1 MMDLSLSEEQQ
12 AVQDAYSALLAAHST
27 PADVRASEPDG
38 FDPGLWSRAV
48 DMGITSM
55 GVPENMKGG
64 GASLQDLVVVARE
77 CGAHLAPLPFVES
90 IVAGRLIAAAGAM
103 ELTDGVIDGT
113 VLPTLVLHPV
123 PDEGEIRVLVPAGA
137 VAEAVVAMH
146 RGDLVVFQRP
156 AGVRPHLKAVPNLG
170 CQPIADWDLAEPSL
184 RRTVLA
190 SGSLAASVYERAVDE
205 WRVLMAAALN
215 GLRATALDIGL
226 SYIKNRK
233 AFGTLIGAFQAVQ
246 HRLADVSVA
255 GDGAELLAFE
265 AAWAADTRQPNAALL
280 ASYAFSFSSRTA
292 FMTCREALQFHGGY
306 GVTLEY
312 DIQLYFRRAKAWP
325 LALGDLS
332 FEEQRAAV
340 LSFPAAGS

>member
-1 MMDLSLSEEQQ
+1 MDLSLSEEQL
-12 AVQDAYSALLAAHST
+12 AVQDAYSALLSAHST

-38 FDPGLWSRAV
+38 FDPELWSRAV
-48 DMGITSM
+48 EMGISSM

-64 GASLQDLVVVARE
+64 GASLQDLVVVAQE

-90 IVAGRLIAAAGAM
+90 LVAGRLIAAAGAK
-103 ELTDGVIDGT
+103 ELTDGVVDGT
-113 VLPTLVLHPV
+113 VLPTLVLRPIV
-123 PDEGEIRVLVPAGA
+123 SERGTGVLVPAGA
-137 VAEAVVAMH
+137 VAEAVVAMLGGVLVAFE
-146 RGDLVVFQRP
+146 RPPGD
-156 AGVRPHLKAVPNLG
+156 RPHLTAVPNLG
-170 CQPIADWDLAEPSL
+170 CLPIAEWDLAEPSL

-190 SGSLAASVYERAVDE
+190 SGSSAASIYERAVDE
-205 WRVLMAAALN
+205 WRVLTAAALN

-226 SYIKNRK
+226 TYIKNRK
-233 AFGTLIGAFQAVQ
+233 AFGTLIGSFQAVQ

-265 AAWAADTRQPNAALL
+265 AAWAADTGQLNAALL

-325 LALGDLS
+325 LALGDLAL
-332 FEEQRAAV
+332 EEERAAV
-340 LSFPAAGS
+340 LSFPTSGS

>member
-1 MMDLSLSEEQQ
+1 MDLSLSEEQQ
-12 AVQDAYSALLAAHST
+12 AVQGAYAALLSAHST

-38 FDPGLWSRAV
+38 FDPELWSRAV

-55 GVPENMKGG
+55 GIPENLNGG
-64 GASLQDLVVVARE
+64 GASLQDLVVVAQE
-77 CGAHLAPLPFVES
+77 CGAHLAPIPFVES
-90 IVAGRLIAAAGAM
+90 VVAGRLIAAAGAK
-103 ELTDGVIDGT
+103 ELTDGVVDGT
-113 VLPTLVLHPV
+113 VLPTLVLRPI
-123 PDEGEIRVLVPAGA
+123 DTQRETRVLVPAGA
-137 VAEAVVAMH
+137 VADVVVGVH
-146 RGDLVVFQRP
+146 RGALIAFERT
-156 AGVRPHLKAVPNLG
+156 AGKRPHLKAAPNLG
-170 CQPIADWDLAEPSL
+170 SQPIAEWDLADPSL

-190 SGSLAASVYERAVDE
+190 SGSSTTSIYEQAVDE

-255 GDGAELLAFE
+255 GDGADLLAFE
-265 AAWAADTRQPNAALL
+265 AAWAADTGQPNAALL

-312 DIQLYFRRAKAWP
+312 DIQLYFRRARAWP
-325 LALGDLS
+325 LALGDLAV
-332 FEEQRAAV
+332 EEQRAAV
-340 LSFPAAGS
+340 LSFPRRGT